1 MGFSALLAL
10 RKGKVETCFFFIIL
24 SHSTYSLSSRKSL
37 KRSTNLF
44 SPSKQRIYKLQ
55 FLQNLSCQKPF
66 WDQARLPSL
75 VKKQVAV
82 ETAVEAAVEAAGEGV
97 IEAAVD
103 EGGLE
108 EVAVDEA
115 KGFINYSFCRT

>member
-1 MGFSALLAL
+1 MGKRKCGHKSILDSSKLLNNYFPN
-10 RKGKVETCFFFIIL
+10 K
-24 SHSTYSLSSRKSL
+24 
-37 KRSTNLF
+37 N
-44 SPSKQRIYKLQ
+44 QRLHISQ
-55 FLQNLSCQKPF
+55 FLQKLSGQKPV

-115 KGFINYSFCRT
+115 KGFIFGKNPKGGVGGKVIVK